1 MVRIRGG
8 KSASFF
14 AISSCFL
21 CRLSFLSLSNLACVF
36 LLRSHPLSLLR
47 PLICSSVSDSDPI
60 SSRSI
65 VLTLS
70 TVSLIG
76 KLQIYLCPVA
86 IHRLSRGNLHQ
97 ISAGF
102 SFSVSVPVASS
113 PLRVLM
119 LILSL
124 YRCIL

>member
-8 KSASFF
+8 KSASSF

-21 CRLSFLSLSNLACVF
+21 CRLSFFSLSNLACV
-36 LLRSHPLSLLR
+36 LLLSSHPLSLLR

-76 KLQIYLCPVA
+76 KLQIYLCPVTFLYP
-86 IHRLSRGNLHQ
+86 LSTWRWIEHFGYLCNSNEITVSQ
-97 ISAGF
+97 KRAGQDYGH
-102 SFSVSVPVASS
+102 SLS
-113 PLRVLM
+113 
-119 LILSL
+119 LIL
-124 YRCIL
+124 